1 MAGDVDTLMV
11 IVPGG
16 PLTQNLI
23 DAQVLDAL
31 GPNGILINMARGS
44 VVDEPAL
51 IRALQQKR
59 ILAAGLD
66 VYVNEPEVPKELI
79 AMENV
84 VLFPHLGSAS
94 EWTRQKMDQLVV
106 DNLASWAAGRGPL
119 TPVPETPWPPRKR
132 A

>member
-1 MAGDVDTLMV
+1 
-11 IVPGG
+11 
-16 PLTQNLI
+16 
-23 DAQVLDAL
+23 
-31 GPNGILINMARGS
+31 MARGS

-51 IRALQQKR
+51 IRALQRKS

-66 VYVNEPEVPKELI
+66 VYANEPDVPQELI